1 MRFSAL
7 ASLAL
12 TVVALSACAAA
23 DDSATGDTAATSDAG
38 AQPVDISLTAHN
50 NSGLSGQG
58 TLTPQDGSVALAVH
72 VMGAEGEFAGQVVRG
87 TCATV
92 QQSTASVS
100 DAGTVTLAPGAM
112 LDHTATI
119 NLPIDTLANGQ
130 HAIVFRRGAGGEVV
144 ACADVPARS
153 M

>member
-7 ASLAL
+7 ASFAF

-23 DDSATGDTAATSDAG
+23 DDSATGDTAASGAAG

-72 VMGAEGEFAGQVVRG
+72 VMGAEGEFAGQVVHG

-92 QQSTASVS
+92 AQSASVAE
-100 DAGTVTLAPGAM
+100 AGTVTLAPGAM

-119 NLPIDTLANGQ
+119 DLPIDSLANGQ

-144 ACADVPARS
+144 ACADIPARS